1 MAHGASKGGASVS
14 RDGADARTAAAAAAA
29 ARRAARSAGEYVARR
44 GMTAEERAE
53 RRAGLLAE
61 HAAPPGVRAP
71 PDADAGAVAGLR
83 PVGGLEWMAENAI
96 AQAIR
101 RGALDDLPNKGKP
114 LQVRPEESVPWAF
127 DPTEAALMRTIK
139 SQGFTLE
146 SIACR
151 DELDRLR
158 SEVVGASRSALRGAG
173 GAAAARAAASVRLDE
188 LIAATRALNAAVARE
203 QLASRA
209 LHYPVAQRPLPTLEE
224 LLAEA
229 GVAKGGR

>member
-1 MAHGASKGGASVS
+1 MPTWTSLPQAFKNAGWLVLGAGKYFHDGDGGL
-14 RDGADARTAAAAAAA
+14 GYFEGGKEIFPGGT
-29 ARRAARSAGEYVARR
+29 G
-44 GMTAEERAE
+44 
-53 RRAGLLAE
+53 
-61 HAAPPGVRAP
+61 APPQQ
-71 PDADAGAVAGLR
+71 D
-83 PVGGLEWMAENAI
+83 PVSWMAENAI

-158 SEVVGASRSALRGAG
+158 SEVVGASRSALRGGG
-173 GAAAARAAASVRLDE
+173 GAAAARAAASARLDE

-224 LLAEA
+224 LLAKA